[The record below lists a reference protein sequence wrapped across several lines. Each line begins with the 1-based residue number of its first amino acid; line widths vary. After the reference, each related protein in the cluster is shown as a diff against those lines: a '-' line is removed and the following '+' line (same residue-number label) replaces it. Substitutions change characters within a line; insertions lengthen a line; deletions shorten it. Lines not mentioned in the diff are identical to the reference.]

1 MTRCFATI
9 LARRR
14 ILTRFVWG
22 CFCCKLTFFL
32 SDDQLSGSDVLEDEP
47 LLLDEDPDEE
57 LLELPDDEEEFV
69 VLELLAGLL
78 VASGPTRTILSRL
91 R

>member
-9 LARRR
+9 FARRR

-22 CFCCKLTFFL
+22 CFGCKLNFFL

-47 LLLDEDPDEE
+47 LLLDDDADEE
-57 LLELPDDEEEFV
+57 PLVLPDDEAEFV
-69 VLELLAGLL
+69 VLELLAGSLA
-78 VASGPTRTILSRL
+78 ASGPTRTILSRL

>member
-1 MTRCFATI
+1 M
-9 LARRR
+9 
-14 ILTRFVWG
+14 
-22 CFCCKLTFFL
+22 TFFL

-57 LLELPDDEEEFV
+57 LLKLPDDEEELV
-69 VLELLAGLL
+69 VLELLAGSL
-78 VASGPTRTILSRL
+78 VASEPTNTILSRL